1 MILDVRHLRLVAAVV
16 DTGSVTAAARV
27 LHLSQPALSHQLRDV
42 EERLG
47 AELFQRQGRR
57 MVLTGPG
64 RRVLEAARKVVAEV
78 DAAEAEVSRMSRS
91 AQGLLRL
98 ATECY
103 TAYHWLP
110 GVLRRFCAKHPGVEV
125 RIAVDATRRPVE
137 ALLSGELELGV
148 ISGPV
153 RHRRL
158 EGAPLFEDELMA
170 VMAPDHPL
178 ASKSVLHAADFARE
192 HVLLYSIP
200 LTESTLF
207 QEVLVPAGV
216 TPARVSRV
224 ELTEAMVEMAKAG
237 LGVGLLARWAVAP
250 ELARGTLAAV
260 RVTKHGL
267 RRHWHAAWPRSVRPA
282 PYLTAFVELLAKAGP
297 PGR

>member
-1 MILDVRHLRLVAAVV
+1 MVLDVRHLKLVAAVV
-16 DTGSVTAAARV
+16 DTGSVTGAARV
-27 LHLSQPALSHQLRDV
+27 LHLSQSALSHQLRDV

-57 MVLTGPG
+57 MVLTGAG
-64 RRVLEAARKVVAEV
+64 QRVLEAARKVVAEV
-78 DAAEAEVSRMSRS
+78 EAAEAEVGRLTNTSR
-91 AQGLLRL
+91 GVLRL

-110 GVLRRFCAKHPGVEV
+110 GVLRRFGAKHPGVEV
-125 RIAVDATRRPVE
+125 RIVVEATRRPVE
-137 ALLSGELELGV
+137 ALLSGALDLGV
-148 ISGPV
+148 VSLPV

-158 EGAPLFEDELMA
+158 ACAPLFEDELVA
-170 VMAPDHPL
+170 VMAPDHAL
-178 ASKSVLHAADFARE
+178 AGRAVLTAKDFANE

-200 LTESTLF
+200 LTDSTLF
-207 QEVLVPAGV
+207 QDVLVPAGV

-224 ELTEAMVEMAKAG
+224 ELTEALIEMAKAG
-237 LGVGLLARWAVAP
+237 LGVAVLARWAVAP
-250 ELARGTLAAV
+250 ELARGTLVSA

-282 PYLTAFVELLAKAGP
+282 PYLTAFVDLLAQAGP
-297 PGR
+297 TGR

>member
-78 DAAEAEVSRMSRS
+78 DAAEAEVSRMSQASR
-91 AQGLLRL
+91 GLLRL

-110 GVLRRFCAKHPGVEV
+110 GVLRRFSAKHPGVEV

-148 ISGPV
+148 VSEPV

-200 LTESTLF
+200 LTQSTLF

-267 RRHWHAAWPRSVRPA
+267 RRHWHAAWPRSVRPT